1 MTSAVAPAKGEYNT
15 PRSEQSGLGL
25 ATRQELVERAR
36 RIAPLITAEA
46 EKTESGRTLSRA
58 GIDALRE
65 SELFWCAVPCEVGGL
80 GCDLSTAIEIMEEI
94 TRADGSSGWTLMAN
108 LLATALAGAYL
119 QDKAVDEI
127 FGGQNRPII
136 AGMFGPGGK
145 ARQVTGGFQG
155 GGKYSFGSGSNHA
168 DWLGGGMFVMA
179 DGAPRMLPSGAP
191 EVRIGFVPRERVRF
205 AGNWDVMGLEGTGSY
220 DYEFPDQFIPDD
232 FTMERSQQ
240 IQLRGGPHFAL
251 GLQAFGCAGHAAVA
265 LGLMRRALAE
275 IARIALTK
283 KRPGASVT
291 VSESAVFKHDFSI
304 QDANYHAARAYVF
317 EVFATAEA
325 AARRGESAD
334 VAQRH
339 RIRQVTT
346 WAHKVAAEVV
356 GFCHLW
362 GGSDSIR
369 NPSALGRC
377 TRDVNVAT
385 QHVFVDHSTLVD
397 AAPALLGHWAAAAQ
411 D

>member
-1 MTSAVAPAKGEYNT
+1 MNSAVAPVEGGSESPLSK
-15 PRSEQSGLGL
+15 RSETGS
-25 ATRQELVERAR
+25 ATRAELLERAR

-46 EKTESGRTLSRA
+46 EKTEGGGTLSPA
-58 GIDALRE
+58 SIAALRE

-80 GCDLSTAIEIMEEI
+80 GCNLVTAIEVMEEI

-119 QDKAVDEI
+119 QSNAIDAI
-127 FGGQNRPII
+127 FGGRDRPIL

-145 ARQVTGGFQG
+145 ARQVAGGYQG
-155 GGKYSFGSGSNHA
+155 SGKYSFGSGSAHA
-168 DWLGGGMFVMA
+168 DWIGGGMFVL
-179 DGAPRMLPSGAP
+179 DGGVPRVLPSGTP
-191 EVRIGFVPRERVRF
+191 EVRVCFAPRERVRF
-205 AGNWDVMGLEGTGSY
+205 TGNWDVMGLEGTGSY
-220 DYEFPDQFIPDD
+220 DYEFADQFIPAE

-240 IQLRGGPHFAL
+240 TQLRGGSHFTL
-251 GLQAFGCAGHAAVA
+251 GLQAFGCAGHAAIA
-265 LGLMRRALAE
+265 LGLMKRALAE

-283 KRPGASVT
+283 KRPGASLT
-291 VSESAVFKHDFSI
+291 ISESAVFRHEFSV
-304 QDANYHAARAYVF
+304 QDANYGAARAYVF
-317 EVFATAEA
+317 QVFAEAEA
-325 AARRGESAD
+325 AAARGENATP
-334 VAQRH
+334 AQRH

-356 GFCHLW
+356 GFCHVW

-385 QHVFVDHSTLVD
+385 QHVFVDRSTLVD
-397 AAPALLGHWAAAAQ
+397 AAPALLEYWTADAQ
-411 D
+411 G